1 MARSSA
7 SALPRSAPRTVARRP
22 KEGARRGPQQ
32 LSLFGPGHPELEIGA
47 VRRPRQAAP
56 EPVPPVART
65 GADRPEAVFLRR
77 LNRLA
82 DGKVHSVILTD
93 NRRTILSV
101 RPLRGSSI
109 DLRLHRC
116 FLEAPDEI
124 LEAVAAFVLARRGSE
139 ASREALRH
147 LREHFSRHRGKIS
160 RKELRL
166 KLEPVGETCDL
177 RQVADTLNQTYFGGR
192 LKVDITWGKA
202 SIGPAHRCHRGGTAT
217 IQLGSYSYDDRLVR
231 IHRVLDRPDV
241 PGYVVEAVVYHELL
255 HAAMPPVV
263 QEGRRLYHT
272 PEFRRRER
280 LFAAFERADRWVK
293 QNLPSLLKLR
303 RKAKR
308 QT

>member
-22 KEGARRGPQQ
+22 KEGVRRGPQQ

-47 VRRPRQAAP
+47 IRRPVAP
-56 EPVPPVART
+56 EPAAPPVVRT
-65 GADRPEAVFLRR
+65 AADRPEAVFLRR

-82 DGKVHSVILTD
+82 DGRVHSVILTD

-139 ASREALRH
+139 AAREALSH
-147 LREHFSRHRGKIS
+147 LREHFSRHRGKVP

-177 RQVADTLNQTYFGGR
+177 RQVAETLNQAYFGGR

-202 SIGPAHRCHRGGTAT
+202 SIGPAHCHRGGTAT

-241 PGYVVEAVVYHELL
+241 PRYVVEAVVYHELL

-263 QEGRRLYHT
+263 QEGRRFYHT

-293 QNLPSLLKLR
+293 QNLPSLLKVR
-303 RKAKR
+303 RQRKR
-308 QT
+308 AS